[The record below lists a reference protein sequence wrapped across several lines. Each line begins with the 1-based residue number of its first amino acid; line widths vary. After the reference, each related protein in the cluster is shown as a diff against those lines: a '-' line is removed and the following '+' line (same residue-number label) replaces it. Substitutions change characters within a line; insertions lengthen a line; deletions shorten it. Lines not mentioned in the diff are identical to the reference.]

1 MRNRLANAAVL
12 LGSLL
17 LMELTLRVWDPIGL
31 HYLSDVRRYAATRV
45 PSADFWSLH
54 GPGTSVTVRGIDYR
68 FNARGLR
75 GGEVAVPK
83 PAGRTRVMILGDS
96 VVLGWGVEEDSLFID
111 RLQRRIDPTAERIEL
126 IGAGCGEWN
135 TRNEWEWLRTRGFD
149 LEPDAVLLVVVNNDL
164 DPKTTGR
171 TAVPREELL
180 AAERSR
186 GAGLFSRAWGKL
198 ARRTYLGGYAQY
210 IRKASGTRARRAA
223 MPADDDPRWVDAR
236 MALDDM
242 VAACAQRGVAF
253 SACLYTHAEGVAAQP
268 VLEKFRA
275 HLEGSGVTPV
285 FMPERLFDK
294 RYRLSVVDT
303 HANAA
308 GHGLMGDA
316 LEPAVRALVRRRG
329 AAADAGPGSER
340 M

>member
-1 MRNRLANAAVL
+1 MRSHLANAAVL
-12 LGSLL
+12 LGSLI

-31 HYLSDVRRYAATRV
+31 RYLSDVRRYAATRA

-96 VVLGWGVEEDSLFID
+96 VVLGWGVEEDSLFIG
-111 RLQRRIDPTAERIEL
+111 RLQRRIDPTAERIEV

-135 TRNEWEWLRTRGFD
+135 TRNEWEWLRARGFD

-164 DPKTTGR
+164 DPKTSGR
-171 TAVPREELL
+171 TAVPLEELR
-180 AAERSR
+180 AVDRSR
-186 GAGLFSRAWGKL
+186 GAGVFSRAWGKL

-210 IRKASGTRARRAA
+210 IRKSSSTRARRAA
-223 MPADDDPRWVDAR
+223 VPADDDPRWVDAH

-242 VAACAQRGVAF
+242 AATCAERGVAF
-253 SACLYTHAEGVAAQP
+253 SACLYTHAGGVAAQP
-268 VLEKFRA
+268 VLDKFRT
-275 HLEGSGVTPV
+275 HLEGSGVAPA

-308 GHGLMGDA
+308 GHRLIADT
-316 LEPAVRALVRRRG
+316 LEPVISALVRQRG
-329 AAADAGPGSER
+329 GGADGEPGSER